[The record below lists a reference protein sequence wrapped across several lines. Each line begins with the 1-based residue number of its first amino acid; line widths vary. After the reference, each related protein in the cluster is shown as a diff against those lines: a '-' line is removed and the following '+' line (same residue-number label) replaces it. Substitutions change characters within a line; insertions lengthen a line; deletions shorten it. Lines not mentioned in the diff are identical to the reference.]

1 MMRASNRIR
10 ALARLSPMAALVA
23 SLAAGTANAA
33 AASVFD
39 GPWSSL
45 PRMQVGYHDNGDFR
59 ASASFYG
66 ASADGAFVLG
76 AADYNF
82 NVRQHSLDTTR
93 LQLFAGAPF
102 FHSDRTSVFGWVIR
116 GDLVDIGSMNR
127 TRGGVPGMLADVRSG
142 IQVTA
147 QHVPL
152 LSPWFTRHR
161 AELFVEVFPVR
172 TSDDFGNV
180 DLFIRFSKRFT
191 PRLVLRGVL
200 RIYCFDR
207 ATVVAVENDFIYQVN
222 KRIDVFARVGKANHD
237 WPGLAQKRT
246 LYGGGV
252 RFGF

>member
-1 MMRASNRIR
+1 MMRASIRIR
-10 ALARLSPMAALVA
+10 ALARSCPMAVLVA
-23 SLAAGTANAA
+23 LLAADVANAE

-45 PRMQVGYHDNGDFR
+45 PRVQLGYHDNGDFR
-59 ASASFYG
+59 TSASFYA
-66 ASADGAFVLG
+66 ASAHGAFVLG

-102 FHSDRTSVFGWVIR
+102 FYGDGTSIFGWVTR
-116 GDLVDIGSMNR
+116 GDLVDIGRMNR
-127 TRGGVPGMLADVRSG
+127 TARVPGNLADVRSG
-142 IQVTA
+142 IQITA

-152 LSPWFTRHR
+152 LNPWFTRHR

-172 TSDDFGNV
+172 TNHDFGNV

-191 PRLVLRGVL
+191 PRFVLRGVL
-200 RIYCFDR
+200 RAYCFDR
-207 ATVVAVENDFIYQVN
+207 ATVVAVENDFVYQVS
-222 KRIDVFARVGKANHD
+222 KRIDVFARVGKASHD
-237 WPGLAQKRT
+237 WPGLAQRQT

>member
-1 MMRASNRIR
+1 MRTSIRIR
-10 ALARLSPMAALVA
+10 ALARSSPMAALVA
-23 SLAAGTANAA
+23 LFAAGMANAD

-45 PRMQVGYHDNGDFR
+45 PRAQLGYHDNGDFR
-59 ASASFYG
+59 ASSSLYA
-66 ASADGAFVLG
+66 ASANGAFVLG

-102 FHSDRTSVFGWVIR
+102 FYGNGTSVFGWVIR
-116 GDLVDIGSMNR
+116 SDLVDIGRKNR
-127 TRGGVPGMLADVRSG
+127 TRGDVPGILADVRSG

-147 QHVPL
+147 QYMPL

-161 AELFVEVFPVR
+161 AELFVEMFPVR
-172 TSDDFGNV
+172 ARDDFGNV

-191 PRLVLRGVL
+191 PRFVLRGVL

-207 ATVVAVENDFIYQVN
+207 ATVVAVENDFVYQVN
-222 KRIDVFARVGKANHD
+222 KRIDVFARVGKASRD
-237 WPGLAQKRT
+237 WPGLAQRQA

-252 RFGF
+252 RLGF